1 VGARCRECAKVK
13 RLPTYEVTVQQYL
26 KALGA
31 GLGLAIF
38 LGIVWG
44 LLWRLLPFFFLSLL
58 LGLILAACIGF
69 AIGEL
74 ISLSVN
80 RKRGIALQIIAGV
93 SLVFSYLISNIQLSG
108 GMLILFVSFSL
119 YDLMALALGTFIAVS
134 RLR

>member
-1 VGARCRECAKVK
+1 
-13 RLPTYEVTVQQYL
+13 LPTYEVTVQQYL
-26 KALGA
+26 KALGT
-31 GLGLAIF
+31 GLGLAIV

-44 LLWRLLPFFFLSLL
+44 LLWKLLPFFFLSLL

-93 SLVFSYLISNIQLSG
+93 SLVLSYFISNIQLSG
-108 GMLILFVSFSL
+108 GMLILFVNFSL
-119 YDLMALALGTFIAVS
+119 YDLMALTLGTFIAAS